1 MMGPTIKSVRRL
13 LYHATLALGPFLFF
27 LAIAGIW
34 LDVEYEYGDVVLRH
48 MYKYGASLCPTEA
61 LLPGLE
67 YGLAVNY
74 DDRNEVVGRVWRID
88 VQWLLAFLACYP
100 VLTLVLVILNSLR
113 RGRSRSSTAT
123 PIWRGVLHSICL
135 SFSTVAL
142 VTLLTLAAADR
153 VLLRTYVGSGGSG
166 FELRDSR
173 ISAFVPIGQSDESA
187 TTMEWSWPPRESL
200 FDRLD
205 WIFVERVVS
214 DYVFIAVDISL
225 WPFAILLTLSSAL
238 ALIRGPVRRAYRSR
252 RGLCLNCGYDL
263 RANISGRCPECGVP
277 VGKPTSARM

>member
-1 MMGPTIKSVRRL
+1 MKTMRRL
-13 LYHATLALGPFLFF
+13 LYLATLALGPFLLF

-34 LDVEYEYGDVVLRH
+34 LIVEYEFGEIKIRQ
-48 MYKYGASLCPTEA
+48 MYKYGASLCRTEA
-61 LLPGLE
+61 VLPGLE

-74 DDRNEVVGRVWRID
+74 DDRTEVVGRVWRID
-88 VQWLLAFLACYP
+88 DPWLLGVFACYP
-100 VLTLVLVILNSLR
+100 VLALILISLR
-113 RGRSRSSTAT
+113 RGRSRSSTAA

-135 SFSTVAL
+135 GFSTVAL
-142 VTLLTLAAADR
+142 ATLLTLAAADR